1 MRIKDKYNGT
11 DEDVRVIKNTLI
23 EMYNLEENWDEDEY
37 VMNQSANGN
46 KLVVNKDK
54 KLFNDTLNEVFKSL
68 KA

>member
-1 MRIKDKYNGT
+1 
-11 DEDVRVIKNTLI
+11 
-23 EMYNLEENWDEDEY
+23 MYYIEENWDEDEY

-46 KLVVNKDK
+46 KLVVSKDK